1 MALHVR
7 RHVLGR
13 RAGHTLGFL
22 RRCCRKSTVR
32 GDLRCYFKNRI
43 LTEKVAPVRKLLLAC
58 FGCVAVLAGSPA
70 HAADLGT
77 RPVYKAP
84 PPIAPLPLLSWTGC
98 YLGANVGFGWAP
110 KRWSDDGIEF
120 ASHTATGVVG
130 GGQIGCDYQTGPWVF
145 GIQGMFD
152 GSGMK
157 GDSHRVL
164 GALGPNVTDE
174 TRVPWFATLTGRI
187 GYSVGPMFLVYAKG
201 GAAWVRDRH
210 DECCLPP
217 APVVA
222 RDDGFARVTRSGWT
236 VGGGLEYMFLPSWSV
251 FLEYD
256 FLGFGTRSVTFAPT
270 GPTTGPFAYDIRQ
283 NVQTVLVGLNYR
295 FGWGKGK
302 APVVARY

>member
-1 MALHVR
+1 M
-7 RHVLGR
+7 
-13 RAGHTLGFL
+13 
-22 RRCCRKSTVR
+22 R

-130 GGQIGCDYQTGPWVF
+130 GGQIGCDYQSGPWVF